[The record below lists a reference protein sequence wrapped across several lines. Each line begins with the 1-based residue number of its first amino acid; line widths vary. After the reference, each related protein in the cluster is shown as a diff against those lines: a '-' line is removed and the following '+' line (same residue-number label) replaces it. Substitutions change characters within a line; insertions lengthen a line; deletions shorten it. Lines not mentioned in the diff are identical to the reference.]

1 MKRNRTTYLI
11 LTGFQVAFVIY
22 FIAFMVYLL
31 YDLTD
36 QFTELYSTGWVAVVM
51 GILFISSMIVRNI
64 YDNRKFKREMESSSE
79 QNESQT

>member
-1 MKRNRTTYLI
+1 LKRNRTTYLI

-22 FIAFMVYLL
+22 FIALMVYLL

>member
-1 MKRNRTTYLI
+1 
-11 LTGFQVAFVIY
+11 
-22 FIAFMVYLL
+22 
-31 YDLTD
+31 
-36 QFTELYSTGWVAVVM
+36 M